1 MKKLLLYTVFIFSA
15 VCGYAQNLVPNGSF
29 EQYSSCPNSTGQLS
43 NTGNWNWAG
52 ATTDYYDS
60 CSPQGN
66 MSVPLNIYGYQY
78 AFEGSAYI
86 GMNVYAINESGSPF
100 YAREPAQT
108 AMNNSLSI
116 GTKYFVSFKVA
127 LTLNNFESCCAT
139 NKLGARF
146 TTFSYTDANGSNPAP
161 IDNFAHIYS
170 NSIVTDTVNWTTI
183 SGSFVADSAYSY
195 ITIGN
200 FFDSTHLQIIDYFG
214 NFPQT
219 SAAYYFVDDVRV
231 STDSLYTVT
240 SLPKFDYTN
249 ELNIYPNP
257 SNGLIKI
264 KAQQSNST
272 YFIRVFNSLG
282 QEVFNHNVIETNS
295 LDLTFLVDGFYNIV
309 ITNTKEQYSTKL
321 IIQK

>member
-1 MKKLLLYTVFIFSA
+1 M
-15 VCGYAQNLVPNGSF
+15 
-29 EQYSSCPNSTGQLS
+29 
-43 NTGNWNWAG
+43 
-52 ATTDYYDS
+52 
-60 CSPQGN
+60 
-66 MSVPLNIYGYQY
+66 
-78 AFEGSAYI
+78 
-86 GMNVYAINESGSPF
+86 
-100 YAREPAQT
+100 
-108 AMNNSLSI
+108 
-116 GTKYFVSFKVA
+116 
-127 LTLNNFESCCAT
+127 TLNNFESCCAT

-146 TTFSYTDANGSNPAP
+146 TTFSYTDGNGSNPAP

-200 FFDSTHLQIIDYFG
+200 FFDSTNLQIIDYYE

-219 SAAYYFVDDVRV
+219 SSAYYFIDDVRV

-257 SNGLIKI
+257 SIGLIKI

-282 QEVFNHNVIETNS
+282 QEVFNHNIIGANS
-295 LDLTFLVDGFYNIV
+295 LDLTFLEDGFYNIV

>member
-1 MKKLLLYTVFIFSA
+1 MKKPFLYIVFFFIS

-86 GMNVYAINESGSPF
+86 GMNVYTINEGASSF
-100 YAREPAQT
+100 YIREPAQT
-108 AMNNSLSI
+108 ALNSTLSI

-146 TTFSYTDANGSNPAP
+146 TTFSYTDGNGSNPAP
-161 IDNFAHIYS
+161 VDNFAHIYS

-183 SGSFVADSAYSY
+183 SGSFVADSAFSY

-200 FFDSTHLQIIDYFG
+200 FFDSTNLQIIDYYG

-219 SAAYYFVDDVRV
+219 SSAYYFIDDVRV
-231 STDSLYTVT
+231 STDSIYVT
-240 SLPKFDYTN
+240 SNKEVTKKLDGFFFS
-249 ELNIYPNP
+249 PNP
-257 SNGLIKI
+257 SKGIIKMN
-264 KAQQSNST
+264 AQGVLSKN
-272 YFIRVFNSLG
+272 FIEIFNSIG
-282 QEVFNHNVIETNS
+282 QQVFCKSVYNNET
-295 LDLTFLVDGFYNIV
+295 LDLTFLENGLYNIIV
-309 ITNTKEQYSTKL
+309 SNNNTQYSTKV